1 MSTYTYH
8 QAITKLNEL
17 GYKIFIILEKGKITG
32 LEIEDY
38 TISAEDVPLKI
49 KSILRENFKAYYLKN
64 IGRIIIEKK

>member
-8 QAITKLNEL
+8 QAINKLNEL
-17 GYKIFIILEKGKITG
+17 GYRIFIIFKKGKILG

-49 KSILRENFKAYYLKN
+49 KSILGENFKAYYLKN
-64 IGRIIIEKK
+64 IGRIIIEKI